1 MTPKG
6 ENKGGLIVPAIL
18 VTVIPT
24 AATLA
29 AIALRNVLLLD
40 YDHVLLGAIWTGID
54 VFFGL
59 IFRFVF
65 REVSAETRQTVAKRM
80 LPATLF
86 FLPASS
92 ILTPLAG
99 YYLANIEGIWSVGNP
114 IVDTVIVVAVAVV
127 ATGFLTIFPQSLLI
141 ATGKGMM
148 NDDILRKRFSWIING
163 ALLQALLQI
172 GLISLMAYWV
182 VFQ

>member
-1 MTPKG
+1 MIPNDG
-6 ENKGGLIVPAIL
+6 NKGGLLVPALL

-24 AATLA
+24 AATVI
-29 AIALRNVLLLD
+29 AILLRNVLLID

-65 REVSAETRQTVAKRM
+65 KEVSVETRQMVAKRM

-86 FLPASS
+86 FLPVSS
-92 ILTPLAG
+92 VLTPLAG
-99 YYLANIEGIWSVGNP
+99 YYLANIEGIWIIGNP
-114 IVDTVIVVAVAVV
+114 VVDAVIVVATLVV
-127 ATGFLTIFPQSLLI
+127 ATGFLTIFPQSLFI
-141 ATGKGMM
+141 AIGKGK
-148 NDDILRKRFSWIING
+148 DDAILIRRFSWIING
-163 ALLQALLQI
+163 ALLQAILQI
-172 GLISLMAYWV
+172 GLISMMAYWV